1 LKGLVLVLLVSCTPS
16 KQRWTKKMVVLL
28 ETKMVKVTQV
38 NFSIKYL

>member
-1 LKGLVLVLLVSCTPS
+1 MCCLCPVPLP
-16 KQRWTKKMVVLL
+16 KQRWTQKMVVLL